1 MYKKQ
6 IAMNSTGKF
15 ILGILGAAAAG
26 TVVGLLI
33 APDKGSETRK
43 KLVESIGKL
52 AIDAANVL
60 QSGKQQL
67 EESGNAVAEEAEGLK
82 NDAKQR
88 VRNVQESFS

>member
-1 MYKKQ
+1 
-6 IAMNSTGKF
+6 MNSTGKF
-15 ILGILGAAAAG
+15 ILGVLGAAAAG

-33 APDKGSETRK
+33 APEKGSDTRK

-67 EESGNAVAEEAEGLK
+67 ADASDVVSEEAEGLK

>member
-1 MYKKQ
+1 
-6 IAMNSTGKF
+6 MNSTGKF
-15 ILGILGAAAAG
+15 ILGVLGAAAAG

-43 KLVESIGKL
+43 KIVESIGKL

-67 EESGNAVAEEAEGLK
+67 SDASNTVVEEAEGLK
-82 NDAKQR
+82 NDTKQR
-88 VRNVQESFS
+88 VKNVQESFS

>member
-1 MYKKQ
+1 
-6 IAMNSTGKF
+6 MNSTGKF
-15 ILGILGAAAAG
+15 ILGVLSAAAAG
-26 TVVGLLI
+26 TVIGLLI
-33 APDKGSETRK
+33 APEKGSETRK
-43 KLVESIGKL
+43 KLVESFGKL

-67 EESGNAVAEEAEGLK
+67 EETGDAIAEETEGLK

>member
-1 MYKKQ
+1 
-6 IAMNSTGKF
+6 MNSTGKF
-15 ILGILGAAAAG
+15 ILGVLGAAAAG

-67 EESGNAVAEEAEGLK
+67 SDVSNTVADEAEGLK

-88 VRNVQESFS
+88 VKNVQESFS